1 MLQPRKH
8 ASHNAASAAHSAQET
23 TMYDTLEARFA
34 TSARRCTARGI
45 RTSKLQLAFDALEFA
60 NGNVG
65 EAKRII
71 AQRDLRISARTWA
84 KAIGARILCSPTPVL

>member
-1 MLQPRKH
+1 
-8 ASHNAASAAHSAQET
+8 
-23 TMYDTLEARFA
+23 MYDTLEARFA
-34 TSARRCTARGI
+34 ASARRCTARGI

-60 NGNVG
+60 NGNVS

-71 AQRDLRISARTWA
+71 AQRNLSISARTWA

>member
-1 MLQPRKH
+1 MI
-8 ASHNAASAAHSAQET
+8 T
-23 TMYDTLEARFA
+23 TLEERFA
-34 TSARRCTARGI
+34 ASARRCTARGI

-60 NGNVG
+60 NGNVS

-71 AQRDLRISARTWA
+71 AQRDLSISARTWA